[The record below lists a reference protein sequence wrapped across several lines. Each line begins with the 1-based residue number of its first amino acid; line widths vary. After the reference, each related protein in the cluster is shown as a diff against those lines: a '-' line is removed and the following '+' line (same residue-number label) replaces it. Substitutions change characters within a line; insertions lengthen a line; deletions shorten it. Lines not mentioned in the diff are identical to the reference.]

1 MKAIVVHET
10 GGPENLK
17 YQEVQTPIPGPGEV
31 LIRIHASGVNF
42 IDIYFRKGLYPAP
55 ERPMKMGMEAAGV
68 VEAIGPDVTTC
79 QPGDR
84 VAYCMERG
92 SYAEYAVVPAWKLLS
107 LPDEVD
113 FITGAQLVLQGL
125 TAHYLTRST
134 YVLNSDSTCLVHA
147 AGGGTGTLIVQIAK
161 LMGARVIGTVSN
173 QKKAQRAKEA
183 GCDHIINY
191 KRENFVE
198 ITKQLT
204 EGKGVDVV
212 YDGVGKSTFL
222 DGLDT
227 LRPRGMMALFGQA
240 SGPVAKFDPQLLNQ
254 KGSLFL
260 TRPSLGHYASSREEL
275 IGRAE
280 ELFRWVAS
288 GKLKTFGDRSYSLES
303 AAEAQSDLEG
313 RKSLGKL
320 TLTVL

>member
-17 YQEVQTPIPGPGEV
+17 LQEIETPKPGPGQV
-31 LIRIHASGVNF
+31 RVRVHASGVNF
-42 IDIYFRKGLYPAP
+42 IDIYFRKGLYEAP

-68 VEAIGPDVTTC
+68 VDEVGEDVTSC
-79 QPGDR
+79 KPGDR

-92 SYAEYAVVPAWKLLS
+92 SYAEYAIVPAWKLLP
-107 LPDEVD
+107 LPDEID
-113 FITGAQLVLQGL
+113 YITGAQLVLQGL

-134 YVLNSDSTCLVHA
+134 YSLNSGDTCLVHA
-147 AGGGTGTLIVQIAK
+147 AGGGTGTLIVQMAK
-161 LMGARVIGTVSN
+161 IVGARVIGTVSN

-191 KRENFVE
+191 KREDFVE
-198 ITKQLT
+198 VTKQLT
-204 EGKGVDVV
+204 DSKGVDVV

-222 DGLDT
+222 GGLDV
-227 LRPRGMMALFGQA
+227 LRPRGTMALFGQA

-260 TRPSLGHYASSREEL
+260 TRPTLGHYAATREEL
-275 IGRAE
+275 VGRAD
-280 ELFRWVAS
+280 ELFRWVAG
-288 GKLKTFGDRSYSLES
+288 GKLKTFGDRSYPLEN
-303 AAEAQSDLEG
+303 AAEAQADLEE
-313 RKSLGKL
+313 RRSLGKL
-320 TLTVL
+320 TLSIV

>member
-17 YQEVQTPIPGPGEV
+17 LQEVETPQPGPGQALV
-31 LIRIHASGVNF
+31 RLHSSGVNF
-42 IDIYFRKGLYPAP
+42 IDIYFRKGLYTAP
-55 ERPMKMGMEAAGV
+55 ERPMLMGMEAAGV
-68 VEAIGPDVTTC
+68 VEAVGPDVTTC

-92 SYAEYAVVPAWKLLS
+92 SYAQYAVVPAWKLLP
-107 LPDEVD
+107 LPEEVD
-113 FITGAQLVLQGL
+113 FVTGSQLILQGL

-134 YVLNSDSTCLVHA
+134 YSLNSGDTCLVHA

-161 LMGARVIGTVSN
+161 IMGARVIGTVSN
-173 QKKAQRAKEA
+173 QQKAQRAKEA

-198 ITKQLT
+198 ITRQLT
-204 EGKGVDVV
+204 ESRGVDVV
-212 YDGVGKSTFL
+212 YDGVGQSTFL
-222 DGLDT
+222 DGLDV
-227 LRPRGMMALFGQA
+227 LRPRGTMALFGQA
-240 SGPVAKFDPQLLNQ
+240 SGPVEKFDPQLLNQ

-260 TRPSLGHYASSREEL
+260 TRPSLGHYAATREEL
-275 IGRAE
+275 AGRAE

-288 GKLKTFGDRSYSLES
+288 GKLKTFGDRSYPLEN
-303 AAEAQSDLEG
+303 AAEAQADLEE
-313 RKSLGKL
+313 RRSLGKL
-320 TLTVL
+320 TLDIP